1 MPRRAALIRTRI
13 WKDLDWRALAPF
25 DKLVWFTVTCQED
38 VNHAGVI
45 ALRPRKWAN
54 ALGVTE
60 AQILP
65 SLANLHSARFF
76 VIDEEEQEL
85 LIRTHIRNDDVYKQS
100 QLLKSA
106 LRDLPG
112 IASPVILEA
121 IGGEVKRLLGEFAA
135 DVPKATRP
143 ILEAM
148 LATLTGGSPEPA
160 RSPEKDGT
168 QPARSLPEG
177 FAQPESSLPADCEQ
191 PLGDR
196 GKGIGDL
203 QGSGSRGSTF
213 SRPDVDDD
221 DAQDTGGEVGTAHG
235 ADEESTKPKAPK
247 IPKAD
252 LEPRADVDQ
261 LCEALAAHR
270 IRLKCK
276 PPTISQEWRTEARR
290 LLDLDK
296 RPLAEAL
303 AVLDWCQHDGFW
315 STNVESMPTFRRQ
328 YDKLRM
334 RRANEADPPPN
345 NVVALHGGPSGN
357 LTAKHGVLARAL
369 ERAAH
374 LERAAE
380 QDAEG
385 ALSGTG
391 GPA

>member
-65 SLANLHSARFF
+65 SLANLHTARFF

-106 LRDLPG
+106 MRDLPG
-112 IASPVILEA
+112 IASPVILEE
-121 IGGEVKRLLGEFAA
+121 IGTEVKRLLGEFAA
-135 DVPKATRP
+135 DVPKAVRP

-148 LATLTGGSPEPA
+148 LSTLAGGSPEPA

-168 QPARSLPEG
+168 QAARSLPEG
-177 FAQPESSLPADCEQ
+177 FAQPESSLPAGSEQ

-196 GKGIGDL
+196 GKGLGDL
-203 QGSGSRGSTF
+203 QGSGVKASTF
-213 SRPDVDDD
+213 SRPDIDD
-221 DAQDTGGEVGTAHG
+221 DAQDAGGEAGTAHG
-235 ADEESTKPKAPK
+235 ADEETKKPKV
-247 IPKAD
+247 PKAD
-252 LEPRADVDQ
+252 LVPRADVDQ

-296 RPLAEAL
+296 RPLVEAL
-303 AVLDWCQHDGFW
+303 AVLDWCQNDGFW

-345 NVVALHGGPSGN
+345 NVVALHGGPTGG
-357 LTAKHGVLARAL
+357 LAAKHGVLARAL
-369 ERAAH
+369 ERAAQQ
-374 LERAAE
+374 EA
-380 QDAEG
+380 QDAQG